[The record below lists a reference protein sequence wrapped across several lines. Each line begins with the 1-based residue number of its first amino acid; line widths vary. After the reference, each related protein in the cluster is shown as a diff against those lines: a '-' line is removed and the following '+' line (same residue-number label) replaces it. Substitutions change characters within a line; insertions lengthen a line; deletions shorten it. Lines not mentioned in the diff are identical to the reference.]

1 MLSNEQ
7 RKELKSWGT
16 ATLRAH
22 LASYPI
28 TGAGASIPG
37 FKSGEM
43 TRGDITDW
51 LIERTKV
58 EQRQQTAI
66 LVSAIVAG
74 VASVLAVVIG
84 IITLALQK

>member
-1 MLSNEQ
+1 VLSREQ

-16 ATLRAH
+16 ATLWSH
-22 LASYPI
+22 LASYPG

-43 TRGDITDW
+43 TRSDITDW

-66 LVSAIVAG
+66 LVSAMVAG

-84 IITLALQK
+84 IITLAK

>member
-1 MLSNEQ
+1 VLNHEQ

-16 ATLRAH
+16 ATLRSH
-22 LASYPI
+22 LASYPS
-28 TGAGASIPG
+28 TGPGASIPG

-43 TRGDITDW
+43 TRSDITDW
-51 LIERTKV
+51 LIERTKI

-74 VASVLAVVIG
+74 VASVLAIVIG
-84 IITLALQK
+84 LITLAMQK